1 MAFNCITGEAMW
13 DVLLGT
19 IEVVGSLGLF
29 LFGMKVMGDGL
40 QNAAGSKLQSLL
52 GYMTANRFTA
62 FLTGLIFTAVI
73 QSSSATTVFVVSFVN
88 AGLLQLT
95 QAIGVILGANIGTTA
110 TAWLV
115 SFLGFKFNIA
125 DLAIPAIGIGLPF
138 MFLKGSRK
146 NAGDVFIGFG
156 ILFLGI
162 MFLKNSVPN
171 PKDFPELLQS
181 IGTLSHYGFASTLL
195 FVLIGTVLTIVVQSS
210 SAAMAITLTMAAAGW
225 IDFPMSVAII
235 LGENIGTTITAQLAS
250 IGANRNSRRAAMA
263 HTMFNVIGVTWM
275 LIFMPL
281 FLNLV
286 DFVIPGSP
294 ADPGNMPL
302 HLSLFHTTFN
312 LVNAFLFIWFVPA
325 YAKLIERILPPLPQE
340 QDQVYRLKY
349 LSATLQDTPEVNYIT
364 VQNEV
369 EKMSRKAEEMF
380 SHFSRSLIAGKTKEA
395 EASLERVKALETYL
409 DQMQEEI
416 SKFIAACMQERPSEQ
431 SARNLAMLLKVVDD
445 LESIGDST
453 ERLGSILRRTRDKK
467 IEFPS
472 GNIEAITPFL
482 QEVQKGLSHVS
493 VCITKKL
500 DEEAYLETKA
510 IEDRIDSF
518 RSNLKK
524 AARKRIQAGGD
535 VKMEILFIDILEELE
550 KIGDYTL
557 EIAKELRNIKE

>member
-1 MAFNCITGEAMW
+1 MW

-138 MFLKGSRK
+138 MFMKGSRK

-162 MFLKNSVPN
+162 MFLKNSVPD
-171 PKDFPELLQS
+171 PKQFPELLQA

-225 IDFPMSVAII
+225 IDFPMSVAIV
-235 LGENIGTTITAQLAS
+235 LGENIGTTITAQLAA

-275 LIFMPL
+275 LILMPI
-281 FLNLV
+281 FLNFV
-286 DFVIPGSP
+286 DFVIPGDP

-312 LVNAFLFIWFVPA
+312 LVNAFLFIWFIPA
-325 YAKLIERILPPLPQE
+325 YAKLIEKILPPLPQE

-349 LSATLQDTPEVNYIT
+349 LSASLQDTPEVNYIT
-364 VQNEV
+364 VHNEV
-369 EKMSRKAEEMF
+369 EKMSRKVEEMF
-380 SHFSRSLIAGKTKEA
+380 GHFSRSLIAGKTKEA
-395 EASLERVKALETYL
+395 ESGLDRVKALETYL

-453 ERLGSILRRTRDKK
+453 ERLSSILRRTRDKK
-467 IEFPS
+467 IEFPA

-510 IEDRIDSF
+510 IEDRIDSY
-518 RSNLKK
+518 RSSLKK
-524 AARKRIQAGGD
+524 AARKRIQAGAE

-557 EIAKELRNIKE
+557 EIAKELRNIKD